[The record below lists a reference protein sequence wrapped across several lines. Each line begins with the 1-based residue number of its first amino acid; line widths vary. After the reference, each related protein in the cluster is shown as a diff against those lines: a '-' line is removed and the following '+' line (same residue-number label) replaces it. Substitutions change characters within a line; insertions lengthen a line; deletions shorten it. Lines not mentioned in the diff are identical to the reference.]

1 MDNPNPI
8 YYKDLITPDDSITK
22 LIAQLEELI
31 GEYDKAKSKIQSS
44 AAEAARS
51 MQNLSGATEDQRKAI
66 ALTTEESDKLVER
79 YRDVTSASWKAT
91 QAFAEATAAKKE
103 SAQIDKLITQINTS
117 MEGSYNKLS
126 AQYRLNKIR
135 LNEMSEAERHSTEMG
150 RKLEAETKA
159 IYNQMNEL
167 QKSTGKYTLQVG
179 NYERAL
185 GGALGVN
192 SRFLSMLTDTSKAT
206 DTLKG
211 ALHTLATPVGAIIAA
226 VGAAT
231 AAFKLWKESVH
242 ETQATGDAFDN
253 RVAGWK
259 ATWDRF
265 KQSVATF
272 DFSGFI
278 RGAKE
283 AAIAGRSLN
292 AVLDEMFERQAST
305 RLQRAEIAGDLAQL
319 EEQMRDV
326 TQSPEVRKKAAEDYL
341 AAVQPIYEQEI
352 QQAKDVRDETLKYLF
367 DTTNRR
373 KFASEEA
380 KQMAR
385 EEFAANLKNYELNKE
400 TIKQAIEYVDAQK
413 KLAESQ
419 RLGGI
424 DPRRGE
430 YQRIVEA
437 ASEDVKAF
445 AGFARQYELT
455 NDEKVEAY
463 VKAEENYSKAQT
475 AFYNENKRIVGLTS
489 KMEKQQ
495 TEETRKGSRDRAKA
509 RDDEAKEQ
517 ARLAEEE
524 RKRQEQA
531 VRDAEEARKKEIAD
545 RRAMLQ
551 FDIQNVQ
558 LQIAIT
564 QEGTEE
570 MLRLRKDAIE
580 KQMALELFENEQKD
594 EKLRLSEDRIRAK
607 YNAMYLKEEA
617 DFRTKIAQRDLAA
630 SQELAEAEFSL
641 LDKNERQKT
650 IFKLEQERVRLE
662 ALLKINETA
671 TEKMTT
677 QEVEAIKKTIEAIKK
692 ETERQGFRNFYELL
706 GIGLDSDQ
714 QSALNAAIDSV
725 KDSLSSLADSWNR
738 AAEAA
743 VSAAEKQVDAAKAV
757 LDAEIEAR
765 NNGYANQ
772 VVTAQKEYELAQKN
786 REKALKEQEK
796 AQRAQ
801 STLDSLSQASSLVT
815 ASANLWKA
823 FSGAGVAGPFLAIA
837 AIATMWTSFAAAK
850 IRAAQVSK
858 SEAYG
863 EGVVELLEGGSHASG
878 NDIDLGRKK
887 DGTRRRAEGGE
898 YFAIINKRNSR
909 RFRDVIPDVINSFN
923 DGTFAERYQRANTAL
938 AGSAVGMVVGGT
950 DVSGLERD
958 VAAIRRQGD
967 ESSFVDQSGNVVVR
981 YRNLTRKIK
990 S

>member
-51 MQNLSGATEDQRKAI
+51 MQNLSGATEEQRKAI
-66 ALTTEESDKLVER
+66 ALTTEESDKLVAR

-91 QAFAEATAAKKE
+91 QAFAEANAAKKE

-117 MEGSYNKLS
+117 LEGSYNKLS

-135 LNEMSEAERHSTEMG
+135 LNEMSEAERQGTEAG

-159 IYNQMNEL
+159 IYSQMNEL

-192 SRFLSMLTDTSKAT
+192 SKFLSILTDTSKASE
-206 DTLKG
+206 TLTG
-211 ALHTLATPVGAIIAA
+211 VLHTLTTPIGLAIAG

-231 AAFKLWKESVH
+231 AAFKLWKESIY
-242 ETQATGDAFDN
+242 ETQVSGDAFDN

-283 AAIAGRSLN
+283 AAIAGRSLQS
-292 AVLDEMFERQAST
+292 VLDEMFERRAST
-305 RLQRAEIAGDLAQL
+305 RLQRAAIASDLAEY
-319 EEQMRDV
+319 EETMRNA
-326 TQSPEVRKKAAEDYL
+326 TLSPEERKQAADDYL
-341 AAVQPIYEQEI
+341 AAVEPIYKQEI
-352 QQAKDVRDETLKYLF
+352 AQAKEVRDEQLKYLF
-367 DTTNRR
+367 DTTNKR

-380 KQMAR
+380 KQAAR
-385 EEFAANLKNYELNKE
+385 EEFAENLKNYELNKDV
-400 TIKQAIEYVDAQK
+400 IKQAFEYVDAQK
-413 KLAESQ
+413 KVQESI

-424 DPRRGE
+424 DPRRAE
-430 YQRIVEA
+430 YQKTIDA

-445 AGFARQYELT
+445 AEFARQYQLT
-455 NDEKVEAY
+455 NDKKVEAY
-463 VKAEENYSKAQT
+463 VKAEEDYQNAQT
-475 AFYNENKRIVGLTS
+475 AFYNENKRIVSMSTKL
-489 KMEKQQ
+489 EKQQ
-495 TEETRKGSRDRAKA
+495 TDNKRKGAAERKKVEEDA
-509 RDDEAKEQ
+509 AKEQ

-531 VRDAEEARKKEIAD
+531 IKDAEEARKKEIAEK
-545 RRAMLQ
+545 RAVLQ
-551 FDIQNVQ
+551 FDIQSVQ

-564 QEGTEE
+564 EQGTEE
-570 MLRLRKDAIE
+570 MLRLRKEAIE
-580 KQMALELFENEQKD
+580 KQMALELFENQQKD
-594 EKLRLSEDRIRAK
+594 EKLRLSEEKIRAK
-607 YNAMYLKEEA
+607 YDAMYLKEEA
-617 DFRTKIAQRDLAA
+617 DFRTKRAQRDLAA
-630 SQELAEAEFSL
+630 TQDLAEAEFNL

-650 IFKLEQERVRLE
+650 LFRLEQERVRLE
-662 ALLKINETA
+662 KILEINKTA
-671 TEKMTT
+671 TEKMTAE
-677 QEVEAIKKTIEAIKK
+677 EVEAITKTIEEIKK
-692 ETERQGFRNFYELL
+692 EAGRLGYNNFYELL
-706 GIGLDSDQ
+706 GLGLDSDQ
-714 QSALNAAIDSV
+714 QSALNTAINSI
-725 KDSLSSLADSWNR
+725 KDSLGSLADSWNR

-743 VSAAEKQVDAAKAV
+743 VNAADKQVEAARTA
-757 LDAEIEAR
+757 LDAQIEAR
-765 NNGYANQ
+765 NNGYANE
-772 VVTAQKEYELAQKN
+772 VETAQRELELAQKN
-786 REKALKEQEK
+786 REKALREQQK

-801 STLDSLSQASSLVT
+801 AALDTLSQASSLIT

-823 FSGAGVAGPFLAIA
+823 FSGAGPFGPALAIA
-837 AIATMWTSFAAAK
+837 AIATMWGSFTAAK
-850 IRAAQVSK
+850 IKALTVTK
-858 SEAYG
+858 SETYG
-863 EGVVELLEGGSHASG
+863 QGTVELLEGGSHASG
-878 NDIDLGRKK
+878 HDIDLGRKK

-898 YFAIINKRNSR
+898 YFAVINKRSSR
-909 RFRDVIPDVINSFN
+909 KYRSVIPDVINSLN
-923 DGTFAERYQRANTAL
+923 DGTFAERYQRANEKLSGLAL
-938 AGSAVGMVVGGT
+938 GLAGGT
-950 DVSGLERD
+950 DISRLERD
-958 VAAIRRQGD
+958 VAAIREQGNTTQY
-967 ESSFVDQSGNVVVR
+967 VDAAGNVVIR
-981 YRNLTRKIK
+981 YKNLTRKIK